1 MYIFNL
7 SLNEAAIDMAMIE
20 ITIRD
25 DHGNV
30 IGGQAGRK
38 YKLDLGN
45 KSFNE
50 IERAVGILKNVALPD
65 LRDCLKTKALNFNM
79 FFAKIGYESR
89 AEIKN
94 YLYAE

>member
-7 SLNEAAIDMAMIE
+7 SLNEEAIDMAMIE

-38 YKLDLGN
+38 YKLDLDRKPPDIVYEFRN
-45 KSFNE
+45 
-50 IERAVGILKNVALPD
+50 LK
-65 LRDCLKTKALNFNM
+65 
-79 FFAKIGYESR
+79 KI
-89 AEIKN
+89 
-94 YLYAE
+94 

>member
-1 MYIFNL
+1 MSVPLRLCWDIHWVDY
-7 SLNEAAIDMAMIE
+7 DMAMIE

-50 IERAVGILKNVALPD
+50 IERAVGILKNVAFPD
-65 LRDCLKTKALNFNM
+65 LKADLLEDAQDAFIKKRSIN
-79 FFAKIGYESR
+79 
-89 AEIKN
+89 AEW
-94 YLYAE
+94 